1 MSNLDVLELKDIA
14 RTDKDT
20 GSAEAQIYFFTK
32 KINHLTEHIKIHKK
46 DFHSRRGLLMMVGKR
61 NRLMTY
67 LKNKNATKYVEVADK
82 LKLRKK

>member
-1 MSNLDVLELKDIA
+1 MSNLDALELKDIA

>member
-1 MSNLDVLELKDIA
+1 MSNLEALELKDIA

-46 DFHSRRGLLMMVGKR
+46 DFHSRRGLLIMVGKR

-67 LKNKNATKYVEVADK
+67 LKNKDVTKYAEVADK